1 MAKRIS
7 VLFLALAFAA
17 LGGELPRATP
27 ESVGLSTERLAR
39 ITRAM
44 EDDVASGRLAGALA
58 VVARKGKIAYW
69 QKVGMAD
76 RQAGR
81 ALRDDDIFR
90 IYSMTKP
97 IVGVGLMMLYEEG
110 KFRLADPVKRHL
122 PEMAGVQV
130 LLDGRSRKPRR
141 EMTVQDLMRHT
152 AGLTYGIFG
161 NSPVD
166 KLYVESGVLS
176 GNRSVAEFVTR
187 LSKLPLKYEPG
198 ATWDY
203 SVAVDVQGRLIE
215 VLSGMDLDKYL
226 EERIFKPL
234 DMKDTA
240 FRVSPDKK
248 KRFAQ
253 LYLRA
258 KDEKSIRAAPA
269 GRSAGY
275 FDYES
280 KWFSGGGGLTS
291 TARDYLRFAQM
302 LLNGGALDDARLL
315 SRKTVELMTRNHIEG
330 LQVGSPILRPG
341 YGFGL
346 DFAVHVD
353 PTKSGLNGSVGEYNW
368 EGLAGTLFWVDPEEE
383 MVGLYMI
390 QMLPPRIGDHRLKF
404 KRLAYQAIAD

>member
-1 MAKRIS
+1 MR
-7 VLFLALAFAA
+7 
-17 LGGELPRATP
+17 
-27 ESVGLSTERLAR
+27 
-39 ITRAM
+39 
-44 EDDVASGRLAGALA
+44 DDVAAGQLAGALA

-69 QKVGMAD
+69 ETVGMAD
-76 RQAGR
+76 RETGR

-110 KFRLADPVKRHL
+110 KFRLNDPVKRHL
-122 PEMAGVQV
+122 PEMAGVKV
-130 LLDGRSRKPRR
+130 LIDGERRKPKR

-152 AGLTYGIFG
+152 AGLTYGLFG

-166 KLYVESGVLS
+166 KLYTEAGVLA
-176 GNRSVAEFVTR
+176 GNRSIAEFVTK
-187 LSKLPLKYEPG
+187 LGKLPLKHEPG

-234 DMKDTA
+234 DMRDTA
-240 FRVSPDKK
+240 FRVPPEKK
-248 KRFAQ
+248 KRLAQ

-258 KDEKSIRAAPA
+258 GGKQSIRAAPP

-302 LLNGGALDDARLL
+302 LLNGGKLDDARLL
-315 SRKTVELMTRNHIEG
+315 SRKTVELMTRNHVEG
-330 LQVGSPILRPG
+330 LKVGSPILRAG

-368 EGLAGTLFWVDPEEE
+368 EGLAGTLFWVDPAEQ

-390 QMLPPRIGDHRLKF
+390 QMLPPRLGDHRLKF

>member
-1 MAKRIS
+1 MARRIAA
-7 VLFLALAFAA
+7 LFLALSLAA
-17 LGGELPRATP
+17 LGAEIPRAAP
-27 ESVGLSTERLAR
+27 ESVGLSAARLGR
-39 ITRAM
+39 ITQAM
-44 EDDVASGRLAGALA
+44 KGDVAAGQLAGALA

-69 QKVGMAD
+69 ETVGMAD
-76 RQAGR
+76 RETGR

-110 KFRLADPVKRHL
+110 RFRLNDPVKRHL
-122 PEMAGVQV
+122 PEMAGVET
-130 LLDGRSRKPRR
+130 LIDGQRRKPRR

-166 KLYVESGVLS
+166 KLYAESGLLA
-176 GNRSVAEFVTR
+176 GNRSIAEF
-187 LSKLPLKYEPG
+187 LAKLGKLPLKHEPG
-198 ATWDY
+198 STWDY

-215 VLSGMDLDKYL
+215 VLSGMDLDRYL
-226 EERIFKPL
+226 EQRIFKPL
-234 DMKDTA
+234 DMRDTA
-240 FRVSPDKK
+240 FRVPPEKK
-248 KRFAQ
+248 KRLAQ

-258 KDEKSIRAAPA
+258 PDKQSIRPAPA

-302 LLNGGALDDARLL
+302 LLNGGRLDDARLL

-330 LQVGSPILRPG
+330 LKIGSPILRPG

-390 QMLPPRIGDHRLKF
+390 QMLPPRVGDHRLKF
-404 KRLAYQAIAD
+404 KRLAYQAVAD